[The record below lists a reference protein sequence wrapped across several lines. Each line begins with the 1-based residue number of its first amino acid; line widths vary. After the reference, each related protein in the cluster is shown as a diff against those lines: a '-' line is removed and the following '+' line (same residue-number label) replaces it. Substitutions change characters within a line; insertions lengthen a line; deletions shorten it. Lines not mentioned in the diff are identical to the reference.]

1 MNLEQL
7 WQFMNAEGSDR
18 PDIARFSPDELRA
31 RELKQQQDFMA
42 LIEKYPLPQAS
53 GLRIV
58 RGVRGA
64 KGGKRLLSEPG
75 GRKPKVPRSERKM
88 KDGFKSVGAEEF
100 HDLLGKVRS
109 LDVEKKS
116 LASLKDTVKAGGKLF
131 RGVGKYEDS
140 IYGINPGE
148 TENELFGVHVPKELR
163 GSGAGTEITKD
174 SRRRNLK
181 IPGHKPL
188 VGYAIKQT
196 PEEGSY
202 LDRFYTTGERGR
214 RTHTYKYDPALADP
228 ERIKRGYAPSDVG
241 RYQHSR
247 VEPKEKMPSDWQ
259 NVGGPR
265 SKLVQFGD
273 GKIPGGLEG
282 TFSFR
287 DLVYMKANPF
297 SLNNLTELERDQ
309 LYRKHALT
317 MTRDLDDPFERLN
330 TLVFGQL
337 TGNSD
342 LENSQLMLSRLRSR
356 TMEDIQRLAA
366 YIPEGKTW
374 KTLSKP
380 ERTEI
385 SNRLIGDYNM
395 QGRGEGGLGIAG
407 SFDYSGVADLAR
419 QHLADPD
426 FHKQIMG
433 EPDREYI
440 ERLSNLV
447 PGISQKTGSLSQ
459 LMLKPMTSEY
469 GAMDRH
475 MNRYFGLDEKL
486 VGKTRQVMPS
496 GAHPTHLTRENVPE
510 YLKKIAP
517 ENLKSPRGG
526 VQMMSD
532 EYLRGNEMLR
542 AEAEGA
548 PFGPGMKQ
556 WQIWDTIR
564 GHFDPHEQ
572 LYPGIHTMTERMP
585 DRRIQEV
592 RDTLAK
598 AGHWSKT
605 DPDNPHQ
612 FKPQPITPSRDAMYY
627 GLLPINRILKLF
639 QAKPVQESQQMPRGV
654 DPFMWKSYGGRS

>member
-1 MNLEQL
+1 
-7 WQFMNAEGSDR
+7 
-18 PDIARFSPDELRA
+18 
-31 RELKQQQDFMA
+31 
-42 LIEKYPLPQAS
+42 
-53 GLRIV
+53 
-58 RGVRGA
+58 
-64 KGGKRLLSEPG
+64 
-75 GRKPKVPRSERKM
+75 
-88 KDGFKSVGAEEF
+88 
-100 HDLLGKVRS
+100 
-109 LDVEKKS
+109 
-116 LASLKDTVKAGGKLF
+116 
-131 RGVGKYEDS
+131 
-140 IYGINPGE
+140 
-148 TENELFGVHVPKELR
+148 
-163 GSGAGTEITKD
+163 
-174 SRRRNLK
+174 
-181 IPGHKPL
+181 
-188 VGYAIKQT
+188 
-196 PEEGSY
+196 
-202 LDRFYTTGERGR
+202 
-214 RTHTYKYDPALADP
+214 
-228 ERIKRGYAPSDVG
+228 
-241 RYQHSR
+241 
-247 VEPKEKMPSDWQ
+247 
-259 NVGGPR
+259 
-265 SKLVQFGD
+265 
-273 GKIPGGLEG
+273 
-282 TFSFR
+282 
-287 DLVYMKANPF
+287 
-297 SLNNLTELERDQ
+297 
-309 LYRKHALT
+309 
-317 MTRDLDDPFERLN
+317 
-330 TLVFGQL
+330 
-337 TGNSD
+337 
-342 LENSQLMLSRLRSR
+342 
-356 TMEDIQRLAA
+356 
-366 YIPEGKTW
+366 
-374 KTLSKP
+374 
-380 ERTEI
+380 
-385 SNRLIGDYNM
+385 
-395 QGRGEGGLGIAG
+395 
-407 SFDYSGVADLAR
+407 
-419 QHLADPD
+419 
-426 FHKQIMG
+426 MG

-605 DPDNPHQ
+605 DTDNPHQ